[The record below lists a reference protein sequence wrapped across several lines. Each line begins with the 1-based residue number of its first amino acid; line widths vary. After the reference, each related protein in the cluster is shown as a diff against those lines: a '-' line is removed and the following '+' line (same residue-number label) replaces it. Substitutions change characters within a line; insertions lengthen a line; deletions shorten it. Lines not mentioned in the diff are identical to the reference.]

1 MKTNR
6 IFLFLDND
14 VLEKMIL
21 MFSIIKWKKTET
33 VNITGF
39 EKNRMDSD
47 DGKVG
52 SELQELHSFKKT
64 FILMY
69 GL

>member
-1 MKTNR
+1 
-6 IFLFLDND
+6 
-14 VLEKMIL
+14 MIL